1 MDTKNN
7 INKYIIYTCNYEMW
21 CYNNHIPTKKG
32 DENMKISDSAL
43 EYYGYKFVNSKI
55 RETEG
60 ITFEEYLKRELGD

>member
-1 MDTKNN
+1 
-7 INKYIIYTCNYEMW
+7 
-21 CYNNHIPTKKG
+21 
-32 DENMKISDSAL
+32 MKISDSAL